1 MSTIQN
7 RGFRNTVLRSLV
19 GLYRNLSIPDYVNMC
34 QCLIFLEDPLSVA
47 EILDKLAQGEEENE
61 LMAYQ
66 IAFDLYESATQQ
78 FLGSV
83 MQALRAT
90 APLPS
95 VIEEKMKPK
104 TVPEVTASSS
114 EQPENKE
121 AKPEVKEERTVDSL
135 VSIFF
140 LKHISRVLI
149 FLFFYYRVKLKRNI
163 KIELRN
169 STVFYQVKFS
179 LSFIFN
185 FLSDQIMLIF

>member
-1 MSTIQN
+1 MSLIQN

-19 GLYRNLSIPDYVNMC
+19 GLYRNLSVPDYVNMC

-104 TVPEVTASSS
+104 SVPEVNVAAS
-114 EQPENKE
+114 EQTENKE
-121 AKPEVKEERTVDSL
+121 VKPEIKEERTLDSL
-135 VSIFF
+135 VS
-140 LKHISRVLI
+140 
-149 FLFFYYRVKLKRNI
+149 
-163 KIELRN
+163 
-169 STVFYQVKFS
+169 
-179 LSFIFN
+179 
-185 FLSDQIMLIF
+185 

>member
-1 MSTIQN
+1 MSLIQN
-7 RGFRNTVLRSLV
+7 RGFRNLVLRSLV

-104 TVPEVTASSS
+104 AVPEVNVAAS
-114 EQPENKE
+114 EQTENKE
-121 AKPEVKEERTVDSL
+121 VKQEVKEERTLDSL
-135 VSIFF
+135 VC
-140 LKHISRVLI
+140 
-149 FLFFYYRVKLKRNI
+149 
-163 KIELRN
+163 
-169 STVFYQVKFS
+169 
-179 LSFIFN
+179 
-185 FLSDQIMLIF
+185 

>member
-1 MSTIQN
+1 MSLIQN

-19 GLYRNLSIPDYVNMC
+19 GLYRNLSVPDYVNMC

-95 VIEEKMKPK
+95 IIEEKMKPK
-104 TVPEVTASSS
+104 AVPEVSAPAS
-114 EQPENKE
+114 EQTENKE
-121 AKPEVKEERTVDSL
+121 VKEEVKEERTLDSL
-135 VSIFF
+135 VSENKQFQ
-140 LKHISRVLI
+140 L
-149 FLFFYYRVKLKRNI
+149 N
-163 KIELRN
+163 
-169 STVFYQVKFS
+169 
-179 LSFIFN
+179 
-185 FLSDQIMLIF
+185 

>member
-140 LKHISRVLI
+140 LKHTPCFHSS
-149 FLFFYYRVKLKRNI
+149 FFYYRVKLKRNI
-163 KIELRN
+163 KIELKN
-169 STVFYQVKFS
+169 STVSYQVKFS
-179 LSFIFN
+179 LSFIFS